1 MVVTPGKKSKMTS
14 SCCMKSVAKYEWE
27 GWREVQWPSAKPRWP
42 SDSIYSVC
50 LCLFVFVCVC
60 LYLFVFVCVCLS
72 LFFLSSSLVTKSHW
86 YLKTDNLWDLND
98 NPQWWHHNQHFSRIF
113 HTMDSEDGIP
123 TGYHLESHSAS
134 HWVIEELML
143 LANRCVA
150 TRLFNSAIKD
160 FSVLR
165 NHKPPENKKVP
176 VEFTSLFKLVVPFK
190 LDLVEMIKSL
200 EEAEMPCRWDER

>member
-1 MVVTPGKKSKMTS
+1 
-14 SCCMKSVAKYEWE
+14 
-27 GWREVQWPSAKPRWP
+27 
-42 SDSIYSVC
+42 
-50 LCLFVFVCVC
+50 
-60 LYLFVFVCVCLS
+60 
-72 LFFLSSSLVTKSHW
+72 
-86 YLKTDNLWDLND
+86 
-98 NPQWWHHNQHFSRIF
+98 
-113 HTMDSEDGIP
+113 MDSEDGIP

-176 VEFTSLFKLVVPFK
+176 VECMNSLH
-190 LDLVEMIKSL
+190 SL
-200 EEAEMPCRWDER
+200 NYSGQVGQAI